1 MNQTYTTVPR
11 YSLKLIKEK
20 SVRYPAEKVQDS
32 SSAEKVLRAYL
43 EDKDCEHMVVLMLD
57 AANNMIGLS
66 TVAVGGVSGLNT
78 GLRDVFKAAIVAR
91 ASGIILGHNHPSMDC
106 TPSKEDIHF
115 TEKAIEAGKL
125 LSIPVVDHIII
136 SSGFKAST
144 YSFMQNG
151 LLF

>member
-1 MNQTYTTVPR
+1 MNQTYSTVPR

-91 ASGIILGHNHPSMDC
+91 ASGMILGHNHPSMDC

>member
-91 ASGIILGHNHPSMDC
+91 ASGMILGHNHPSMDC

>member
-1 MNQTYTTVPR
+1 MNDTYSTVPR

-20 SVRYPAEKVQDS
+20 SVWYPAEKVQDS

-43 EDKDCEHMVVLMLD
+43 EDKDCEHMVVLLLD

-78 GLRDVFKAAIVAR
+78 GLRDIFKAAIVAR

-115 TEKAIEAGKL
+115 TEKAIEAGRL
-125 LSIPVVDHIII
+125 LGIPVVDHIII

>member
-1 MNQTYTTVPR
+1 MNQTYSTVPR

-32 SSAEKVLRAYL
+32 SSAEKVLLAYL
-43 EDKDCEHMVVLMLD
+43 EDKDCEHMVVLLLD

>member
-1 MNQTYTTVPR
+1 MNQTYSTVPR

-43 EDKDCEHMVVLMLD
+43 EDKDCEHMVVLLLD

-106 TPSKEDIHF
+106 TPSKEVIHF
-115 TEKAIEAGKL
+115 TEKAIEAGRL
-125 LSIPVVDHIII
+125 LGIPVVDHIII

>member
-1 MNQTYTTVPR
+1 MNDTYSTVPR

-43 EDKDCEHMVVLMLD
+43 EDKDCEHMVVLLLD

-115 TEKAIEAGKL
+115 TEKAIEAGRL
-125 LSIPVVDHIII
+125 LGIPVVDHIII

>member
-1 MNQTYTTVPR
+1 MNQTYSTVPR

-66 TVAVGGVSGLNT
+66 TVAVGVQPAAT
-78 GLRDVFKAAIVAR
+78 GKA
-91 ASGIILGHNHPSMDC
+91 H
-106 TPSKEDIHF
+106 
-115 TEKAIEAGKL
+115 
-125 LSIPVVDHIII
+125 
-136 SSGFKAST
+136 
-144 YSFMQNG
+144 
-151 LLF
+151 